1 METQCTL
8 NNWFFSSLESS
19 DQHLQIPIYDDGG
32 VMVTQKWY
40 MYVDLVG
47 VLLNALGYP
56 ISTLVNS
63 TVWSMHGLIVP
74 LC

>member
-1 METQCTL
+1 
-8 NNWFFSSLESS
+8 
-19 DQHLQIPIYDDGG
+19 
-32 VMVTQKWY
+32 MVTQKWY

-47 VLLNALGYP
+47 VLLNALGHP

-63 TVWSMHGLIVP
+63 TVWSMHGLIIP